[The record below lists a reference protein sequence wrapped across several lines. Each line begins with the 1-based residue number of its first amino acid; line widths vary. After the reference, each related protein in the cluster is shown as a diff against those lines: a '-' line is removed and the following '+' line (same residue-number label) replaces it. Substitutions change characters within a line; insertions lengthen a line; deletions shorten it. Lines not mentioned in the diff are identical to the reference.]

1 MSRLSRREFARL
13 GIGGAALVSLPRW
26 ASGAEPAAVDV
37 HEQILALAKRQEAER
52 RARFAAVKT
61 QAELETLQQSLREKF
76 LRLIGGLPTSDG
88 PPKSRQTGVI
98 DADDYTIEKFVYESF
113 PGYFVS
119 AILYKPKPSVV
130 QNGVVQNGV
139 VQNGVVQNRAGRL
152 PAVISPCGH
161 SPEGKAAKTYQI
173 CHVNLVRR
181 GYVVMSYDP
190 VGQGERSQC
199 WDAANHRSRY
209 NLTCG
214 EHAVLGNPL
223 TLLGSSLARYR
234 IWDGIRAIDYLTS
247 RDDVDAGRI
256 GCVGNSGGGTLT
268 AYISA
273 LDARVK
279 AAAIGC
285 YITTLPRRMGNRIE
299 ADPDA
304 DPEQDIADFVSEGID
319 HAGLLALRAPQPTLL
334 ACAQFDF
341 FPIEGAR
348 ESYDEAKHL
357 YETAGAGE
365 KLAKVEAAER
375 HGLSLPLRLGVYG
388 FFERWLAGREAAGP
402 VNGTPEELPVEPR
415 PASELLAC
423 PDGQVSTSFQS
434 RPLLPLAWEQF
445 QQAPQAERKPLG
457 ELLRLDMK
465 EAAPQVT
472 PIGGDDKTADT
483 VLLLVS
489 GNESS
494 DWREQSEALP
504 ALAGATRHVAIVEP
518 RGVGSLRPPRQVK
531 GKDYADPLVGVEE
544 NIAYNAMLAGRSL
557 LGIRVADVIRAVE
570 RQLEIGRPRRIVLV
584 GRRDAAL
591 VVALAAAVEPRIT
604 HVAVGGLPANFRS
617 LFDAQPTPINAASIL
632 PNLLKHFGDIPEIL
646 AAIKPRPVLTL
657 GDKPIESIDGWLK

>member
-1 MSRLSRREFARL
+1 MSSLSRREFARL
-13 GIGGAALVSLPRW
+13 GIGSAALLALPRW
-26 ASGAEPAAVDV
+26 GACDERPAVDV
-37 HEQILALAKRQEAER
+37 QEQILELAKRQEAKR
-52 RARFAAVKT
+52 RTEFSAVQT
-61 QAELETLQQSLREKF
+61 PADLEALQRSLREKF
-76 LRLIGGLPTSDG
+76 LRLIGGMPRSDG
-88 PPKSRQTGVI
+88 PPKHRHTGTI
-98 DADDYTIEKFVYESF
+98 EADDYTIEKFVYESF

-119 AILYKPKPSVV
+119 AILYKPKNV
-130 QNGVVQNGV
+130 
-139 VQNGVVQNRAGRL
+139 AGRC

-199 WDAANHRSRY
+199 WDAANHKSRY

-223 TLLGSSLARYR
+223 YLLGTSLARYR

-247 RDDVDAGRI
+247 RDDVDPERI

-273 LDARVK
+273 LDPRVK

-319 HAGLLALRAPQPTLL
+319 QAGLVALRAPKPTLL

-357 YETAGAGE
+357 YEVAGAGE
-365 KLAKVEAAER
+365 KVVKVEAAER

-388 FFERWLAGREAAGP
+388 FFERWLAERE
-402 VNGTPEELPVEPR
+402 VNGAIEELSVMPR

-423 PDGQVSTSFQS
+423 PDGQVSTSFHS
-434 RPLLPLAWEQF
+434 LPLLPLAWDQF
-445 QQAPQAERKPLG
+445 QKTPQAERKPLR
-457 ELLRLDMK
+457 ELLRLDPTQ
-465 EAAPQVT
+465 AAPRVT
-472 PIGGDDKTADT
+472 KISGDGQTADT
-483 VLLLVS
+483 VLLLIS
-489 GNESS
+489 GNESC
-494 DWREQSEALP
+494 DWREQSETLQ
-504 ALAGATRHVAIVEP
+504 ALAGPNRHVAIVEP
-518 RGVGSLRPPRQVK
+518 RGVGSQRSRRQVK

-544 NIAYNAMLAGRSL
+544 NIAYNAFLSGQSL
-557 LGIRVADVIRAVE
+557 LGIRVADVLAAIQQ
-570 RQLEIGRPRRIVLV
+570 QLQIGRPRRIVLV

-591 VVALAAAVEPRIT
+591 VAALAAAADSTTQPGIT
-604 HVAVGGLPANFRS
+604 HVALDGLLPSFQS
-617 LFDAQPTPINAASIL
+617 LFNDHPTPINAASIL

-646 AAIKPRPVLTL
+646 AEIKPRPVLTFS
-657 GDKPIESIDGWLK
+657 GNTFESINDWLK